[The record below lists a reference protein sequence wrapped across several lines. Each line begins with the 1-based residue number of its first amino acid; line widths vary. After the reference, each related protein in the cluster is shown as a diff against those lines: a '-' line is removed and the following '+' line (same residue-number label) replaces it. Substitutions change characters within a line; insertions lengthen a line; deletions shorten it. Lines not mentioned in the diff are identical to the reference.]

1 MLGKFISISLVKF
14 SVKYFNACDD
24 SFQLRG
30 GDMCM
35 RRWHCACVFACIFKV
50 SNICK
55 VVHLLFNN
63 MLEHLCDFKV
73 GWKIC

>member
-35 RRWHCACVFACIFKV
+35 R
-50 SNICK
+50 
-55 VVHLLFNN
+55 
-63 MLEHLCDFKV
+63 
-73 GWKIC
+73 

>member
-30 GDMCM
+30 GWHLHEMIALCM
-35 RRWHCACVFACIFKV
+35 
-50 SNICK
+50 
-55 VVHLLFNN
+55 
-63 MLEHLCDFKV
+63 
-73 GWKIC
+73 